1 MVSVEGAA
9 PGLGYT
15 QMMPWYSAQGNAVA
29 QVRPDTV
36 LPAATWGMLVQLPVS
51 PSKLQ
56 PGPEHQHPETPRRAH
71 PLKLQLA
78 HF

>member
-1 MVSVEGAA
+1 MVSVEGEA

-15 QMMPWYSAQGNAVA
+15 QMMPWYTAQGNAVA

-36 LPAATWGMLVQLPVS
+36 LPAATWGIFVQFPVS

-56 PGPEHQHPETPRRAH
+56 PGPKYHDSEEP
-71 PLKLQLA
+71 
-78 HF
+78 